1 MNAGP
6 LLTERRR
13 PGRERKPRKNRSSR
27 NRLFQLVCLI
37 VAIGV
42 GLLIIGKK
50 VNAEPPARGLS
61 APGDAPKAAAP
72 KDPKADPKPG
82 DANANA
88 NAKKPGKKDK
98 DAGADAAV
106 TAAAPAAPSADAA
119 KDAGA
124 DAAFDPD
131 AGGLDYAVLQT
142 DEDFPKDMSEEER
155 SNIGTGKVP
164 IHREGP
170 YKSPLAHPRFGGP
183 AVAKVGLVIREIRD
197 FNIATGGFEAEFF
210 LSLTADKEMP
220 NLSLIFTN
228 GHEVTFTP
236 LADTPTFKVFSVTGK
251 FTTEVDLRS
260 YPYDTQNLDIQ
271 LEDQKAGVDQII
283 FVTDKGRTSLD
294 SSFRLSSFGAAG
306 TGAIAY
312 KHKYPARFDRD
323 DLYVSRYKF
332 TLSVE
337 RFATSAAFSVFVPAF
352 IIVLI
357 SLTGMWVPPD
367 ELEVRSNAGA
377 PMLAAAVLFH
387 FSLIQS
393 LPATAYLTHADKLM
407 LGVYVSLLMNMA
419 STWLLLLGD
428 ERWMEQVFK
437 AARTLVPILTAIV
450 MILSVV
456 V

>member
-1 MNAGP
+1 M
-6 LLTERRR
+6 
-13 PGRERKPRKNRSSR
+13 
-27 NRLFQLVCLI
+27 

-42 GLLIIGKK
+42 GLLILGKK
-50 VNAEPPARGLS
+50 VNAEPPARGLA
-61 APGDAPKAAAP
+61 APGDAPTPAA
-72 KDPKADPKPG
+72 G
-82 DANANA
+82 
-88 NAKKPGKKDK
+88 KKPGKKAK
-98 DAGADAAV
+98 DAGVDASAL
-106 TAAAPAAPSADAA
+106 AAAAAAEAAEHA

-142 DEDFPKDMSEEER
+142 DDDFPKDMSDEEK
-155 SNIGTGKVP
+155 SSIGTGKVP
-164 IHREGP
+164 IHREGA
-170 YKSPLAHPRFGGP
+170 YRSPLAHPRFGGP
-183 AVAKVGLVIREIRD
+183 ANVKVGLVIREIRD
-197 FNIATGGFEAEFF
+197 FSITTGGFEADFF

-220 NLSLIFTN
+220 TLSPIFTN
-228 GHEVTFTP
+228 GHEVTLTP

-251 FTTEVDLRS
+251 FTTEVDLRA
-260 YPYDTQNLDIQ
+260 YPYDTQNLDIL
-271 LEDQKAGVDQII
+271 LEDQKAGVDQLV
-283 FVTDKGRTSLD
+283 FTADKGRTSLD
-294 SSFRLSSFGAAG
+294 SSFRLSSFGASG
-306 TGAIAY
+306 TGATTY

-332 TLSVE
+332 TLSVD

-393 LPATAYLTHADKLM
+393 LPATGYLTHADKLM
-407 LGVYVSLLMNMA
+407 LGVYICLLMNMA

-428 ERWMEQVFK
+428 ERWMERVFK
-437 AARTLVPILTAIV
+437 AARTIVPILTAIV
-450 MILSVV
+450 MTLAVV

>member
-1 MNAGP
+1 MLP
-6 LLTERRR
+6 VTT
-13 PGRERKPRKNRSSR
+13 GRERRKGKKRSSR
-27 NRLFQLVCLI
+27 SRFFQLICLI

-50 VNAEPPARGLS
+50 VGAEPPVRGLS
-61 APGDAPKAAAP
+61 APGDAPKPATPNA
-72 KDPKADPKPG
+72 KPG
-82 DANANA
+82 DPKKPV
-88 NAKKPGKKDK
+88 AKKEK
-98 DAGADAAV
+98 DAGVDAAAAI
-106 TAAAPAAPSADAA
+106 AAAAAAASAEKEKE
-119 KDAGA
+119 KDAGP

-142 DEDFPKDMSEEER
+142 EDDFPKEMSEEEKN
-155 SNIGTGKVP
+155 NIGMGKVP

-170 YKSPLAHPRFGGP
+170 YRSPLAHPRFGGP
-183 AVAKVGLVIREIRD
+183 ATVKVGLVIREIRD
-197 FNIATGGFEAEFF
+197 FSITTGGFESDFF

-220 NLSLIFTN
+220 ALNLVFTN

-236 LADTPTFKVFSVTGK
+236 LVDTPTFKVFSVTGK
-251 FTTEVDLRS
+251 FTTTVDLRK
-260 YPYDTQNLDIQ
+260 YPYDTQELEIL
-271 LEDQKAGVDQII
+271 LEDQKAGIDQII
-283 FVTDKGRTSLD
+283 FATDKARTSLD

-306 TGAIAY
+306 TGAVTY

-332 TLSVE
+332 VLSVD

-367 ELEVRSNAGA
+367 ELEVRSSAGA

-393 LPATAYLTHADKLM
+393 LPATGYLTHADKLM
-407 LGVYVSLLMNMA
+407 LGVYVSLLINMV
-419 STWLLLLGD
+419 STWMLMLGE
-428 ERWMEQVFK
+428 ERWMDQVFK
-437 AARTLVPILTAIV
+437 TARTVVPILTAVV
-450 MILSVV
+450 MVLAVV